1 MKMKRFIAGALAVF
15 LMTGCFSEQT
25 WAAKGIP
32 DETVQ
37 VMEQPET
44 TDVLSEEPNSSE
56 DAGGCSS
63 VKRPDDL
70 EDYQGGEIEFSE
82 DELKM
87 AEQNKAMYSDKKALL
102 IQDNLPWDSNA
113 NNTVLGNIVSYDTTK
128 ASGVANK
135 DLSQY
140 DIVVF
145 ANDQAYSTY
154 SSFAIIRDKL
164 EEYVIA
170 GGVLILGACDSG
182 WANGKLVSELPGGV
196 TKSTNFSYRNYIV
209 DSTHPIV
216 TRIYSEG
223 ESLTDSDL
231 YNNYC
236 SHVYFNKSSLPDGT
250 NVILK
255 DSSGEATLIEY
266 QMGSGTVIASGLTWE
281 HNYQYGRRNGYG
293 TYAQKAYD
301 DLFLY
306 GLNVSAGNGLIRPE
320 SSFSVPGDKCAVV
333 VYDKDGNKP
342 VKGAK
347 VTINGVTVTS
357 NENGAA
363 FFSLN
368 DGDYEIQINADKYN
382 SKTVYEVLKKG
393 RVTTCYV
400 QNSANTSKVYA
411 ESLYLT
417 KDQTRSDVLQSRMYF
432 TEGEEAEVSYSINAE
447 VGNNKVTKYLLYQGT
462 NIVTLT
468 SPKGTIKP
476 GSVFEPETPVYLQVV
491 CENNVKSEAVKTN
504 IFIKSKSSGFI
515 GYDKEASEEFK
526 FGDGVGFTVPGD
538 VPIIGGTEFEYS
550 IGSLPVTITTEND
563 KVKIAVGFTDFKS
576 TDETWDDFTKKIDEA
591 CKTADRVDELS
602 KLCKAYGSK
611 SGAFT
616 LKKGWEEPELNI
628 AGYIEAT
635 WDESKTKLTSVSGQI
650 LGGVD
655 FKYSYNQQFVV
666 GPVPVYFEVGAGFG
680 IEISAT
686 VKKVLMETG
695 QIQLDVPI
703 AFTPS
708 FTIGGGAGING
719 ALSVGAEGELSA
731 PVTWDITNQYL
742 QVKGKGSMKL
752 TASLLFVFS
761 AKHEIAS
768 YEKTF
773 VDYYYGGNKAASET
787 EDTYKGA
794 AEQQIET
801 LDLNDYEEYEVIDTS
816 YQNKTSGWTGNTL
829 ESVRKNGVL
838 VNEDIIMRYVL
849 PGTRPQIAT
858 AGDTT
863 VMVFQSNNGNS
874 DETECTSL
882 MYSVLEDGMWT
893 SPQFV
898 WEDYDEADYNAKLI
912 SNGSNIYL
920 VWQKLAADGT
930 KVASVEKNDIT
941 YVSAANNT
949 ILTEETDESNLTE
962 TSENL
967 EPNESEDKEEPQK
980 TDEMASEETVE
991 TEEAVTEKV
1000 ETETEEIEEIQT
1012 EEAETET
1019 EETETG
1025 EIETEEIETEEVEI
1039 EETEI
1044 EETETEESKDKH
1056 KKSVNLNTTEQIK
1069 DLAGRI
1075 ELAFAVFDTT
1085 NNTFTNQ
1092 QYLTDNSYYDGS
1104 AAIAVSADGKISVVW
1119 EEIASNDIL
1128 GAGVSRKIYARTFNG
1143 TKWETA
1149 NQLAATNSYI
1159 LTLAAGYVNNTLKV
1173 ACSADQDGDLN
1184 TTTDVECYLVES
1196 NTLKQLTSDSIANN
1210 NVQIVGNNLYWSE
1223 SNSIVCYQL
1232 TGGSKT
1238 ILGEGQDNYKVVP
1251 TDNGVSVIYTYPDE
1265 AGTSFYAYDVSDGNV
1280 SQTKH
1285 ITDVIG
1291 KVDNYD
1297 VYKTSDGIYHIVF
1310 GYYDLNDADEFIL
1323 GYQETVEANDLVLE
1337 NVSASEQNYA
1347 NGRQTATI
1355 SVGNEGVK
1363 DASGFSVDV
1372 YEDDDWIDTVDVNE
1386 SIASGEEKEIEITFS
1401 KSVSKE
1407 VQTYRFVI
1415 NQDEDRNTKNNE
1427 QEIKLGYADVSLKTT
1442 EYYHDNI
1449 IDVYAQISNLTARN
1463 ADVELKV
1470 YEDSLDGDIVFQRTI
1485 KDVTN
1490 ADSVVVPFELDRSK
1504 MNVTPGKD
1512 KLYIVKVTT
1521 EDEVCTGDNQYL
1533 LLLPTLESEITG
1545 VQIGDGR
1552 ANLTYDYDTN
1562 KNKSY
1567 KLTATT
1573 TPAGV
1578 KANVNWSSSNNAVAT
1593 IDASS
1598 GNLTIKGTG
1607 TAIITAKADDAAK
1620 ATVTVTVKSVDKTA
1634 PKNVKVNSVKVDSVT
1649 LSWNALTAVSNYEV
1663 YRANSQNGSYSLAGR
1678 TSTTSFTDEELI
1690 CGNTYFYKV
1699 RGYVNINGTYIYTNY
1714 SDSVKAVPQIAPPTS
1729 LSAYSTTEGIRLSWS
1744 SSSGANSYEI
1754 YRSDKENGTYSKV
1767 GTASYTSYTD
1777 TKVSYNMTYYYKVV
1791 AVNGKNKSSMSKPT
1805 SYKYALT
1812 APSYVNVYQ
1821 QNSDTVRV
1829 YVSSVSLADGY
1840 ELYRSTSQNGKYSK
1854 VDTST
1859 SSTLFDLNVT
1869 LGKQYYYKARAYKT
1883 VNNKTYYSAYSTVS
1897 SLTISIAAPYFSSV
1911 SAAGDTQIYLLWKEV
1926 AGADGYEI
1934 NAADSYYGTYKK
1946 IGTTKDIS
1954 YLHKVNK
1961 KDTYVYYKLRA
1972 YKKVGKKTIYSEYSN
1987 VSSAMSGFAGP
1998 YNIKM
2003 AFDGKNN
2010 AITFGK
2016 CAGAA
2021 GTEISVRKGYYGD
2034 YEVIANTSGTSYQHK
2049 DLMKGSYYY
2058 YRFRSYK
2065 TAGKTKEYS
2074 SYRYMSI
2081 YTGVQQVEHL
2091 KVSSVQAA
2099 SLKLSW
2105 DSVPWADGY
2114 EIYYSDSYNGYYEK
2128 LADVTKRTTTNYNV
2142 KNLNT
2147 EHMYFFKVRAYAKA
2161 DYYYSG
2167 NYSEIVCAK
2176 TSFTTPKISSVKITA
2191 NNTAKL
2197 TWAKVSGATG
2207 YEIYRSNKKSGSYRK
2222 IKTVNKGT
2230 TTSYTNNKLSCGK
2243 TYYYKIRAYRTDGK
2257 VKYYS
2262 SYSKVSTIKATP
2274 AQVKLTKA
2282 ESTKKKQVKV
2292 TWKKSSGVS
2301 GYEVYRSTSKKG
2313 KFTKV
2318 STVKN
2323 AKKTTFLDKKVSSKK
2338 TYYYKVRAYKTVKGK
2353 KVYGAYSVVKKVK
2366 CK

>member
-1 MKMKRFIAGALAVF
+1 M
-15 LMTGCFSEQT
+15 
-25 WAAKGIP
+25 
-32 DETVQ
+32 
-37 VMEQPET
+37 
-44 TDVLSEEPNSSE
+44 
-56 DAGGCSS
+56 
-63 VKRPDDL
+63 
-70 EDYQGGEIEFSE
+70 
-82 DELKM
+82 
-87 AEQNKAMYSDKKALL
+87 
-102 IQDNLPWDSNA
+102 
-113 NNTVLGNIVSYDTTK
+113 
-128 ASGVANK
+128 
-135 DLSQY
+135 
-140 DIVVF
+140 
-145 ANDQAYSTY
+145 
-154 SSFAIIRDKL
+154 
-164 EEYVIA
+164 
-170 GGVLILGACDSG
+170 
-182 WANGKLVSELPGGV
+182 
-196 TKSTNFSYRNYIV
+196 
-209 DSTHPIV
+209 
-216 TRIYSEG
+216 
-223 ESLTDSDL
+223 
-231 YNNYC
+231 
-236 SHVYFNKSSLPDGT
+236 
-250 NVILK
+250 
-255 DSSGEATLIEY
+255 
-266 QMGSGTVIASGLTWE
+266 
-281 HNYQYGRRNGYG
+281 
-293 TYAQKAYD
+293 
-301 DLFLY
+301 
-306 GLNVSAGNGLIRPE
+306 
-320 SSFSVPGDKCAVV
+320 
-333 VYDKDGNKP
+333 
-342 VKGAK
+342 
-347 VTINGVTVTS
+347 
-357 NENGAA
+357 
-363 FFSLN
+363 
-368 DGDYEIQINADKYN
+368 
-382 SKTVYEVLKKG
+382 YEVLTKG
-393 RVTTCYV
+393 RVTTSYV

-417 KDQTRSDVLQSRMYF
+417 QDQTRSDVLQSRMYF
-432 TEGEEAEVSYSINAE
+432 TEGEDAEVSYSINAE

-611 SGAFT
+611 SGVFT

-768 YEKTF
+768 YEKKF

-893 SPQFV
+893 SPQF
-898 WEDYDEADYNAKLI
+898 
-912 SNGSNIYL
+912 
-920 VWQKLAADGT
+920 
-930 KVASVEKNDIT
+930 
-941 YVSAANNT
+941 
-949 ILTEETDESNLTE
+949 
-962 TSENL
+962 
-967 EPNESEDKEEPQK
+967 
-980 TDEMASEETVE
+980 
-991 TEEAVTEKV
+991 
-1000 ETETEEIEEIQT
+1000 
-1012 EEAETET
+1012 
-1019 EETETG
+1019 
-1025 EIETEEIETEEVEI
+1025 
-1039 EETEI
+1039 
-1044 EETETEESKDKH
+1044 
-1056 KKSVNLNTTEQIK
+1056 
-1069 DLAGRI
+1069 
-1075 ELAFAVFDTT
+1075 
-1085 NNTFTNQ
+1085 
-1092 QYLTDNSYYDGS
+1092 
-1104 AAIAVSADGKISVVW
+1104 
-1119 EEIASNDIL
+1119 
-1128 GAGVSRKIYARTFNG
+1128 
-1143 TKWETA
+1143 
-1149 NQLAATNSYI
+1149 
-1159 LTLAAGYVNNTLKV
+1159 
-1173 ACSADQDGDLN
+1173 
-1184 TTTDVECYLVES
+1184 
-1196 NTLKQLTSDSIANN
+1196 
-1210 NVQIVGNNLYWSE
+1210 
-1223 SNSIVCYQL
+1223 
-1232 TGGSKT
+1232 
-1238 ILGEGQDNYKVVP
+1238 
-1251 TDNGVSVIYTYPDE
+1251 
-1265 AGTSFYAYDVSDGNV
+1265 
-1280 SQTKH
+1280 
-1285 ITDVIG
+1285 
-1291 KVDNYD
+1291 
-1297 VYKTSDGIYHIVF
+1297 
-1310 GYYDLNDADEFIL
+1310 
-1323 GYQETVEANDLVLE
+1323 
-1337 NVSASEQNYA
+1337 
-1347 NGRQTATI
+1347 
-1355 SVGNEGVK
+1355 
-1363 DASGFSVDV
+1363 
-1372 YEDDDWIDTVDVNE
+1372 
-1386 SIASGEEKEIEITFS
+1386 
-1401 KSVSKE
+1401 
-1407 VQTYRFVI
+1407 
-1415 NQDEDRNTKNNE
+1415 
-1427 QEIKLGYADVSLKTT
+1427 
-1442 EYYHDNI
+1442 
-1449 IDVYAQISNLTARN
+1449 
-1463 ADVELKV
+1463 
-1470 YEDSLDGDIVFQRTI
+1470 
-1485 KDVTN
+1485 
-1490 ADSVVVPFELDRSK
+1490 
-1504 MNVTPGKD
+1504 
-1512 KLYIVKVTT
+1512 
-1521 EDEVCTGDNQYL
+1521 
-1533 LLLPTLESEITG
+1533 
-1545 VQIGDGR
+1545 
-1552 ANLTYDYDTN
+1552 
-1562 KNKSY
+1562 
-1567 KLTATT
+1567 
-1573 TPAGV
+1573 
-1578 KANVNWSSSNNAVAT
+1578 
-1593 IDASS
+1593 
-1598 GNLTIKGTG
+1598 
-1607 TAIITAKADDAAK
+1607 
-1620 ATVTVTVKSVDKTA
+1620 
-1634 PKNVKVNSVKVDSVT
+1634 
-1649 LSWNALTAVSNYEV
+1649 
-1663 YRANSQNGSYSLAGR
+1663 
-1678 TSTTSFTDEELI
+1678 
-1690 CGNTYFYKV
+1690 YKV
-1699 RGYVNINGTYIYTNY
+1699 RDYVNINGTYIYTNY

-1729 LSAYSTTEGIRLSWS
+1729 LSAYSTTDGIRLSWS

-1754 YRSDKENGTYSKV
+1754 YRSDKENGTYSKI

-2074 SYRYMSI
+2074 SYRYMSL

-2091 KVSSVQAA
+2091 KVC
-2099 SLKLSW
+2099 L
-2105 DSVPWADGY
+2105 
-2114 EIYYSDSYNGYYEK
+2114 
-2128 LADVTKRTTTNYNV
+2128 
-2142 KNLNT
+2142 
-2147 EHMYFFKVRAYAKA
+2147 
-2161 DYYYSG
+2161 
-2167 NYSEIVCAK
+2167 
-2176 TSFTTPKISSVKITA
+2176 
-2191 NNTAKL
+2191 
-2197 TWAKVSGATG
+2197 
-2207 YEIYRSNKKSGSYRK
+2207 YRR
-2222 IKTVNKGT
+2222 
-2230 TTSYTNNKLSCGK
+2230 L
-2243 TYYYKIRAYRTDGK
+2243 R
-2257 VKYYS
+2257 
-2262 SYSKVSTIKATP
+2262 
-2274 AQVKLTKA
+2274 
-2282 ESTKKKQVKV
+2282 
-2292 TWKKSSGVS
+2292 
-2301 GYEVYRSTSKKG
+2301 
-2313 KFTKV
+2313 
-2318 STVKN
+2318 
-2323 AKKTTFLDKKVSSKK
+2323 
-2338 TYYYKVRAYKTVKGK
+2338 
-2353 KVYGAYSVVKKVK
+2353 
-2366 CK
+2366 

>member
-1 MKMKRFIAGALAVF
+1 M
-15 LMTGCFSEQT
+15 
-25 WAAKGIP
+25 
-32 DETVQ
+32 
-37 VMEQPET
+37 
-44 TDVLSEEPNSSE
+44 
-56 DAGGCSS
+56 
-63 VKRPDDL
+63 
-70 EDYQGGEIEFSE
+70 
-82 DELKM
+82 
-87 AEQNKAMYSDKKALL
+87 
-102 IQDNLPWDSNA
+102 
-113 NNTVLGNIVSYDTTK
+113 
-128 ASGVANK
+128 
-135 DLSQY
+135 
-140 DIVVF
+140 
-145 ANDQAYSTY
+145 
-154 SSFAIIRDKL
+154 
-164 EEYVIA
+164 
-170 GGVLILGACDSG
+170 
-182 WANGKLVSELPGGV
+182 
-196 TKSTNFSYRNYIV
+196 
-209 DSTHPIV
+209 
-216 TRIYSEG
+216 
-223 ESLTDSDL
+223 
-231 YNNYC
+231 
-236 SHVYFNKSSLPDGT
+236 
-250 NVILK
+250 
-255 DSSGEATLIEY
+255 
-266 QMGSGTVIASGLTWE
+266 
-281 HNYQYGRRNGYG
+281 
-293 TYAQKAYD
+293 
-301 DLFLY
+301 
-306 GLNVSAGNGLIRPE
+306 
-320 SSFSVPGDKCAVV
+320 
-333 VYDKDGNKP
+333 
-342 VKGAK
+342 
-347 VTINGVTVTS
+347 
-357 NENGAA
+357 
-363 FFSLN
+363 
-368 DGDYEIQINADKYN
+368 
-382 SKTVYEVLKKG
+382 YEVLTKG
-393 RVTTCYV
+393 RVTTSYV

-417 KDQTRSDVLQSRMYF
+417 QDQTRSDVLQSRMYF
-432 TEGEEAEVSYSINAE
+432 TEGEDAEVSYSINAE

-787 EDTYKGA
+787 EDTY
-794 AEQQIET
+794 QIET

-893 SPQFV
+893 SPQF
-898 WEDYDEADYNAKLI
+898 
-912 SNGSNIYL
+912 
-920 VWQKLAADGT
+920 
-930 KVASVEKNDIT
+930 
-941 YVSAANNT
+941 
-949 ILTEETDESNLTE
+949 
-962 TSENL
+962 
-967 EPNESEDKEEPQK
+967 
-980 TDEMASEETVE
+980 
-991 TEEAVTEKV
+991 
-1000 ETETEEIEEIQT
+1000 
-1012 EEAETET
+1012 
-1019 EETETG
+1019 
-1025 EIETEEIETEEVEI
+1025 
-1039 EETEI
+1039 
-1044 EETETEESKDKH
+1044 
-1056 KKSVNLNTTEQIK
+1056 
-1069 DLAGRI
+1069 
-1075 ELAFAVFDTT
+1075 
-1085 NNTFTNQ
+1085 
-1092 QYLTDNSYYDGS
+1092 
-1104 AAIAVSADGKISVVW
+1104 
-1119 EEIASNDIL
+1119 
-1128 GAGVSRKIYARTFNG
+1128 
-1143 TKWETA
+1143 
-1149 NQLAATNSYI
+1149 
-1159 LTLAAGYVNNTLKV
+1159 
-1173 ACSADQDGDLN
+1173 
-1184 TTTDVECYLVES
+1184 
-1196 NTLKQLTSDSIANN
+1196 
-1210 NVQIVGNNLYWSE
+1210 
-1223 SNSIVCYQL
+1223 
-1232 TGGSKT
+1232 
-1238 ILGEGQDNYKVVP
+1238 
-1251 TDNGVSVIYTYPDE
+1251 
-1265 AGTSFYAYDVSDGNV
+1265 
-1280 SQTKH
+1280 
-1285 ITDVIG
+1285 
-1291 KVDNYD
+1291 
-1297 VYKTSDGIYHIVF
+1297 
-1310 GYYDLNDADEFIL
+1310 
-1323 GYQETVEANDLVLE
+1323 
-1337 NVSASEQNYA
+1337 
-1347 NGRQTATI
+1347 
-1355 SVGNEGVK
+1355 
-1363 DASGFSVDV
+1363 
-1372 YEDDDWIDTVDVNE
+1372 
-1386 SIASGEEKEIEITFS
+1386 
-1401 KSVSKE
+1401 
-1407 VQTYRFVI
+1407 
-1415 NQDEDRNTKNNE
+1415 
-1427 QEIKLGYADVSLKTT
+1427 
-1442 EYYHDNI
+1442 
-1449 IDVYAQISNLTARN
+1449 
-1463 ADVELKV
+1463 
-1470 YEDSLDGDIVFQRTI
+1470 
-1485 KDVTN
+1485 
-1490 ADSVVVPFELDRSK
+1490 
-1504 MNVTPGKD
+1504 
-1512 KLYIVKVTT
+1512 
-1521 EDEVCTGDNQYL
+1521 
-1533 LLLPTLESEITG
+1533 
-1545 VQIGDGR
+1545 
-1552 ANLTYDYDTN
+1552 
-1562 KNKSY
+1562 
-1567 KLTATT
+1567 
-1573 TPAGV
+1573 
-1578 KANVNWSSSNNAVAT
+1578 
-1593 IDASS
+1593 
-1598 GNLTIKGTG
+1598 
-1607 TAIITAKADDAAK
+1607 
-1620 ATVTVTVKSVDKTA
+1620 
-1634 PKNVKVNSVKVDSVT
+1634 
-1649 LSWNALTAVSNYEV
+1649 
-1663 YRANSQNGSYSLAGR
+1663 
-1678 TSTTSFTDEELI
+1678 
-1690 CGNTYFYKV
+1690 YKV
-1699 RGYVNINGTYIYTNY
+1699 RDYVNINGTYIYTNY

-1729 LSAYSTTEGIRLSWS
+1729 LSAYSTTDGIRLSWS

-1754 YRSDKENGTYSKV
+1754 YRSDKENGTYSKI

-2074 SYRYMSI
+2074 SYRYMSL

-2091 KVSSVQAA
+2091 KVC
-2099 SLKLSW
+2099 L
-2105 DSVPWADGY
+2105 
-2114 EIYYSDSYNGYYEK
+2114 
-2128 LADVTKRTTTNYNV
+2128 
-2142 KNLNT
+2142 
-2147 EHMYFFKVRAYAKA
+2147 
-2161 DYYYSG
+2161 
-2167 NYSEIVCAK
+2167 
-2176 TSFTTPKISSVKITA
+2176 
-2191 NNTAKL
+2191 
-2197 TWAKVSGATG
+2197 
-2207 YEIYRSNKKSGSYRK
+2207 YRR
-2222 IKTVNKGT
+2222 
-2230 TTSYTNNKLSCGK
+2230 L
-2243 TYYYKIRAYRTDGK
+2243 R
-2257 VKYYS
+2257 
-2262 SYSKVSTIKATP
+2262 
-2274 AQVKLTKA
+2274 
-2282 ESTKKKQVKV
+2282 
-2292 TWKKSSGVS
+2292 
-2301 GYEVYRSTSKKG
+2301 
-2313 KFTKV
+2313 
-2318 STVKN
+2318 
-2323 AKKTTFLDKKVSSKK
+2323 
-2338 TYYYKVRAYKTVKGK
+2338 
-2353 KVYGAYSVVKKVK
+2353 
-2366 CK
+2366 

>member
-1 MKMKRFIAGALAVF
+1 M
-15 LMTGCFSEQT
+15 
-25 WAAKGIP
+25 
-32 DETVQ
+32 
-37 VMEQPET
+37 
-44 TDVLSEEPNSSE
+44 
-56 DAGGCSS
+56 
-63 VKRPDDL
+63 
-70 EDYQGGEIEFSE
+70 
-82 DELKM
+82 
-87 AEQNKAMYSDKKALL
+87 
-102 IQDNLPWDSNA
+102 
-113 NNTVLGNIVSYDTTK
+113 
-128 ASGVANK
+128 
-135 DLSQY
+135 
-140 DIVVF
+140 
-145 ANDQAYSTY
+145 
-154 SSFAIIRDKL
+154 
-164 EEYVIA
+164 
-170 GGVLILGACDSG
+170 
-182 WANGKLVSELPGGV
+182 
-196 TKSTNFSYRNYIV
+196 
-209 DSTHPIV
+209 
-216 TRIYSEG
+216 
-223 ESLTDSDL
+223 
-231 YNNYC
+231 
-236 SHVYFNKSSLPDGT
+236 
-250 NVILK
+250 
-255 DSSGEATLIEY
+255 
-266 QMGSGTVIASGLTWE
+266 
-281 HNYQYGRRNGYG
+281 
-293 TYAQKAYD
+293 
-301 DLFLY
+301 
-306 GLNVSAGNGLIRPE
+306 
-320 SSFSVPGDKCAVV
+320 
-333 VYDKDGNKP
+333 
-342 VKGAK
+342 
-347 VTINGVTVTS
+347 
-357 NENGAA
+357 
-363 FFSLN
+363 
-368 DGDYEIQINADKYN
+368 
-382 SKTVYEVLKKG
+382 YEVLTKG
-393 RVTTCYV
+393 RVTTSYV

-417 KDQTRSDVLQSRMYF
+417 QDQTRSDVLQSRMYF
-432 TEGEEAEVSYSINAE
+432 TEGEDAEVSYSINAE

-893 SPQFV
+893 SPQF
-898 WEDYDEADYNAKLI
+898 
-912 SNGSNIYL
+912 
-920 VWQKLAADGT
+920 
-930 KVASVEKNDIT
+930 
-941 YVSAANNT
+941 
-949 ILTEETDESNLTE
+949 
-962 TSENL
+962 
-967 EPNESEDKEEPQK
+967 
-980 TDEMASEETVE
+980 
-991 TEEAVTEKV
+991 
-1000 ETETEEIEEIQT
+1000 
-1012 EEAETET
+1012 
-1019 EETETG
+1019 
-1025 EIETEEIETEEVEI
+1025 
-1039 EETEI
+1039 
-1044 EETETEESKDKH
+1044 
-1056 KKSVNLNTTEQIK
+1056 
-1069 DLAGRI
+1069 
-1075 ELAFAVFDTT
+1075 
-1085 NNTFTNQ
+1085 
-1092 QYLTDNSYYDGS
+1092 
-1104 AAIAVSADGKISVVW
+1104 
-1119 EEIASNDIL
+1119 
-1128 GAGVSRKIYARTFNG
+1128 
-1143 TKWETA
+1143 
-1149 NQLAATNSYI
+1149 
-1159 LTLAAGYVNNTLKV
+1159 
-1173 ACSADQDGDLN
+1173 
-1184 TTTDVECYLVES
+1184 
-1196 NTLKQLTSDSIANN
+1196 
-1210 NVQIVGNNLYWSE
+1210 
-1223 SNSIVCYQL
+1223 
-1232 TGGSKT
+1232 
-1238 ILGEGQDNYKVVP
+1238 
-1251 TDNGVSVIYTYPDE
+1251 
-1265 AGTSFYAYDVSDGNV
+1265 
-1280 SQTKH
+1280 
-1285 ITDVIG
+1285 
-1291 KVDNYD
+1291 
-1297 VYKTSDGIYHIVF
+1297 
-1310 GYYDLNDADEFIL
+1310 
-1323 GYQETVEANDLVLE
+1323 
-1337 NVSASEQNYA
+1337 
-1347 NGRQTATI
+1347 
-1355 SVGNEGVK
+1355 
-1363 DASGFSVDV
+1363 
-1372 YEDDDWIDTVDVNE
+1372 
-1386 SIASGEEKEIEITFS
+1386 
-1401 KSVSKE
+1401 
-1407 VQTYRFVI
+1407 
-1415 NQDEDRNTKNNE
+1415 
-1427 QEIKLGYADVSLKTT
+1427 
-1442 EYYHDNI
+1442 
-1449 IDVYAQISNLTARN
+1449 
-1463 ADVELKV
+1463 
-1470 YEDSLDGDIVFQRTI
+1470 
-1485 KDVTN
+1485 
-1490 ADSVVVPFELDRSK
+1490 
-1504 MNVTPGKD
+1504 
-1512 KLYIVKVTT
+1512 
-1521 EDEVCTGDNQYL
+1521 
-1533 LLLPTLESEITG
+1533 
-1545 VQIGDGR
+1545 
-1552 ANLTYDYDTN
+1552 
-1562 KNKSY
+1562 
-1567 KLTATT
+1567 
-1573 TPAGV
+1573 
-1578 KANVNWSSSNNAVAT
+1578 
-1593 IDASS
+1593 
-1598 GNLTIKGTG
+1598 
-1607 TAIITAKADDAAK
+1607 
-1620 ATVTVTVKSVDKTA
+1620 
-1634 PKNVKVNSVKVDSVT
+1634 
-1649 LSWNALTAVSNYEV
+1649 
-1663 YRANSQNGSYSLAGR
+1663 
-1678 TSTTSFTDEELI
+1678 
-1690 CGNTYFYKV
+1690 YKV
-1699 RGYVNINGTYIYTNY
+1699 RDYVNINGTYIYTNY

-1729 LSAYSTTEGIRLSWS
+1729 LSAYSTTDGIRLSWR

-1754 YRSDKENGTYSKV
+1754 YRSDKENGTYSKI

-1883 VNNKTYYSAYSTVS
+1883 VNNKTYYSAFSTVS

-2016 CAGAA
+2016 CAG
-2021 GTEISVRKGYYGD
+2021 TEISVRKGYYGD

-2049 DLMKGSYYY
+2049 DLMNGSYYY

-2074 SYRYMSI
+2074 SYRYMSL

-2091 KVSSVQAA
+2091 KVC
-2099 SLKLSW
+2099 L
-2105 DSVPWADGY
+2105 
-2114 EIYYSDSYNGYYEK
+2114 
-2128 LADVTKRTTTNYNV
+2128 
-2142 KNLNT
+2142 
-2147 EHMYFFKVRAYAKA
+2147 
-2161 DYYYSG
+2161 
-2167 NYSEIVCAK
+2167 
-2176 TSFTTPKISSVKITA
+2176 
-2191 NNTAKL
+2191 
-2197 TWAKVSGATG
+2197 
-2207 YEIYRSNKKSGSYRK
+2207 YRR
-2222 IKTVNKGT
+2222 
-2230 TTSYTNNKLSCGK
+2230 L
-2243 TYYYKIRAYRTDGK
+2243 R
-2257 VKYYS
+2257 
-2262 SYSKVSTIKATP
+2262 
-2274 AQVKLTKA
+2274 
-2282 ESTKKKQVKV
+2282 
-2292 TWKKSSGVS
+2292 
-2301 GYEVYRSTSKKG
+2301 
-2313 KFTKV
+2313 
-2318 STVKN
+2318 
-2323 AKKTTFLDKKVSSKK
+2323 
-2338 TYYYKVRAYKTVKGK
+2338 
-2353 KVYGAYSVVKKVK
+2353 
-2366 CK
+2366 